1 MFIIRLFQVPPNLS
15 TVLAP
20 LYVLLRNKEAWHWG
34 KKELNSFDKSKQ
46 LLISS
51 QVLVHFNP
59 RLEIRLAC
67 DASEYGLGAVL
78 SHIMPDGSERPVGFV
93 PRTLSPTERKY
104 SQIEKRGISLCCG
117 CDSFSCIFVWSSYH
131 LTN

>member
-34 KKELNSFDKSKQ
+34 KKEQNSFDMSKQ

-78 SHIMPDGSERPVGFV
+78 PHIMPDGSERPVGFV
-93 PRTLSPTERKY
+93 LW
-104 SQIEKRGISLCCG
+104 
-117 CDSFSCIFVWSSYH
+117 V
-131 LTN
+131 